1 MTLRTLCLLALVS
14 TVPTVASAQYFGQNR
29 VMYTTFD
36 FEIIHTKHF
45 DIYFYPREREASLDA
60 ARMAERSYGRLS
72 TLLNHQFIERKP
84 IILYAS
90 HSDFQQTNALGGDI
104 GEATGGVTDFM
115 KHRAIMPFTGAY
127 KDFDH
132 VLMHEMVHQFQYD
145 TWSHGKAGSGVATII
160 QVNPPLWFAEG
171 MAEYLSLGEITPETA
186 MWLRDAVLQGKLPTI
201 QQLTYDPYIFP
212 YRFGHALWAY
222 IGMRWGDEAVGAI
235 LSATLGGGGVE
246 GAFQRVLG
254 ITLAQLS
261 VQWRDWVQ
269 TTYLPDVAA
278 RQLAS
283 AVGKPLL
290 TQDISGGTL
299 HVAPALSPDGKQIA
313 YLSERNFFFIDFYL
327 ADGETGKV
335 IKRLAKSVFDANYE
349 TFRYLSSSASWS
361 PDSKYLVFAAK
372 AKDYDNIV
380 VFDPRRSKAVRRIHV
395 PLNGIT
401 SPVFSPDGKQ
411 LAFSGQ
417 NGGIS
422 DLFVVNVDGSGLRQ
436 LTNDKYAQ
444 LMPAWSPDGHTIAY
458 VTDEGPETNF
468 TDLAFGNLR
477 VALFDVDLGRR
488 ELLPH
493 MESGRNISPQW
504 APDGKSFA
512 FVSDRTGI
520 ANIYIYELGG
530 DIYQITNLFTGAQ
543 SATPLSPAL
552 SWARDADR
560 LAFVYFE
567 NLNNDV
573 YTIQNPRGL
582 MREPWR
588 PPEAPPEAAPVAVRT
603 DSAPAVTPDARPAP
617 QAPAAVAA
625 VPPPAPRPDS
635 AAANPVPGVPQVKEG
650 GSIYR
655 TPTGFRAAAQAPVVT
670 DTAGRRL
677 SDVTVVGLLDSAS
690 LFLPDTNSFS
700 IGPYKRKFTP
710 ETTARPSVGYTRDN
724 FGNGIYGG
732 GAIQFGDM
740 LGNEQLIFAGYI
752 NGSLN
757 QGDFLAA
764 YANLGHRI
772 NWAVGFQQTPTYF
785 VLQPVV
791 IAGSPTP
798 AENRYV
804 TSTRLITSR
813 NIFGRAY
820 YNISRFQRLE
830 MGLSLGQWDD
840 AILSYVETYDRVSG
854 VQTADPFSETFYSD
868 GQRAMTPSVALVYD
882 ATFMG
887 WIGPLFGTRY
897 RLEVAQTMGDWNVSQ
912 LLADYRKYIPLKGPI
927 ILAARALY
935 SGRRGPDA
943 GQVTYFLGSTDL
955 VRGRTSGSYY
965 RYECTTTSGG
975 INSVTGC
982 RALDQM
988 VGTEI
993 AVGNLEIRF
1002 PVVNSYLG
1010 IGPQGL
1016 PYVDGVA
1023 WIDYG
1028 VAWNS
1033 YNTVAFKVDPNA
1045 SPAKQ
1050 LETRVPVTTIGF
1062 GLRMN
1067 LFGYLILRGDFSYPQ
1082 GRGIPP
1088 YWTISIGPPF

>member
-1 MTLRTLCLLALVS
+1 MTLRSILLLSLLAVLPA
-14 TVPTVASAQYFGQNR
+14 TASAQYFGQNR
-29 VMYTTFD
+29 VKYEKFE
-36 FEIIHTKHF
+36 FEIIHTQHF

-60 ARMAERSYGRLS
+60 GRMAERAYGQLS
-72 TLLNHQFIERKP
+72 RILNHQFIEKKP

-90 HSDFQQTNALGGDI
+90 HSDFSETNALGGDI
-104 GEATGGVTDFM
+104 SEATGGVTDFM

-127 KDFDH
+127 RDFEH
-132 VLMHEMVHQFQYD
+132 VLTHEMVHQFQYD
-145 TWSHGKAGSGVATII
+145 VWSHGKAGAGVATII

-171 MAEYLSLGEITPETA
+171 MAEYLSLGQITPETA

-212 YRFGHALWAY
+212 YRYGHALWAY

-235 LSATLGGGGVE
+235 LAATLGGGGVE

-254 ITLAQLS
+254 ISLAQLS

-269 TTYLPDVAA
+269 KTYLPDVASK
-278 RQLAS
+278 QLAS

-290 TQDISGGTL
+290 TKEISEGTL

-327 ADGETGKV
+327 ADGVTGKV
-335 IKRLAKSVFDANYE
+335 VKRLAKSVFDANYE
-349 TFRYLSSSASWS
+349 TFRYLSSTASWS

-372 AKDYDNIV
+372 AKDYDDII
-380 VFDPRRSKAVRRIHV
+380 VFDPRKSKAVRRIHV
-395 PLNGIT
+395 DLNGVT

-422 DLFVVNVDGSGLRQ
+422 DLFVVNADGTGLRQ

-468 TDLAFGNLR
+468 TDLSFGNLR
-477 VALFDVDLGRR
+477 VALFDLDTDQRQ
-488 ELLPH
+488 LLPH
-493 MESGRNISPQW
+493 MEAGRNISPQW

-520 ANIYIYELGG
+520 ANIFLYELGG
-530 DIYQITNLFTGAQ
+530 DVYQLTNLFTGAQ

-552 SWARDADR
+552 SWARDVDR

-567 NLNNDV
+567 NQNNDV
-573 YTIQNPRGL
+573 YTIQNPRALKG
-582 MREPWR
+582 EPYR
-588 PPEAPPEAAPVAVRT
+588 APEAAAVA
-603 DSAPAVTPDARPAP
+603 AARPDTT
-617 QAPAAVAA
+617 PAAVALA
-625 VPPPAPRPDS
+625 PAPADSVRPRGDTAAVKS
-635 AAANPVPGVPQVKEG
+635 PADTAAAPVVPGVPQAREG

-655 TPTGFRAAAQAPVVT
+655 TPTGFRAAAAAPVVT
-670 DTAGRRL
+670 DTAGRRKGEL
-677 SDVTVVGLLDSAS
+677 TVMALLDSAT
-690 LFLPDTNSFS
+690 LDLPDTSAFTV
-700 IGPYKRKFTP
+700 GPYERRFTP
-710 ETTARPSVGYTRDN
+710 ETSARPSVGYTRDN

-732 GAIQFGDM
+732 GAISFGDI
-740 LGNEQLIFAGYI
+740 LGDEQIILSAYI

-764 YANLGHRI
+764 YANMSRRL
-772 NWAVGFQQTPTYF
+772 NWAVGFQQTPSYYVEPAYVFRDT
-785 VLQPVV
+785 
-791 IAGSPTP
+791 PTP
-798 AENRYV
+798 GENAYV
-804 TSTRLITSR
+804 TSTRLITYRS
-813 NIFGRAY
+813 IFGRAF
-820 YNISRFQRLE
+820 YNLNRFQRIEL
-830 MGLSLGQWDD
+830 GLGAGQVDD
-840 AILSYVETYDRVSG
+840 AMLSYIQYYYAATGAQSRNPEQVTVYAPGEKVL
-854 VQTADPFSETFYSD
+854 V
-868 GQRAMTPSVALVYD
+868 PSLALVYD

-897 RLEVAQTMGDWNVSQ
+897 RLEVARTMGGWNVSQ

-935 SGRRGPDA
+935 SGRRGPEAD
-943 GQVTYFLGSTDL
+943 QQLFFLGSTDL

-993 AVGNLEIRF
+993 AVGNLELRF

-1010 IGPQGL
+1010 IGPRGL

-1028 VAWNS
+1028 VAWNNF
-1033 YNTVAFKVDPNA
+1033 NTVAFRVNPSDT
-1045 SPAKQ
+1045 PAQQ
-1050 LETRVPVTTIGF
+1050 LATRTPVTSFGF

-1067 LFGYLILRGDFSYPQ
+1067 LFGYMILRADYAFPQ